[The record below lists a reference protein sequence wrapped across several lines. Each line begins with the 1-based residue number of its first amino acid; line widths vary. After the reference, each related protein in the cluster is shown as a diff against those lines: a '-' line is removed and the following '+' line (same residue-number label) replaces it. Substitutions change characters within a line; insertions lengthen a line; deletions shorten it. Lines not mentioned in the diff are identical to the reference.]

1 MNRGLLRADPEWGI
15 VKRMKIDR
23 IDHLV
28 LTVADI
34 DATVA
39 FYTKVLGFN
48 VTTFGEGRKALTFGR
63 QKFNLHQRGKEF
75 EPKAKAP
82 TPGAID
88 ICLIA
93 STPLGEVVEELRAL
107 GIAIEE
113 GPINRTGAVGPICS
127 VYLRDPDQNLIE
139 IANYAAD
146 EQSDFIKRGIASRD
160 EAARTGVYHAAAMVH
175 KDIEERLALSRADKS
190 KH

>member
-39 FYTKVLGFN
+39 FYTKVLGFD

-75 EPKAKAP
+75 EPKANTP

-88 ICLIA
+88 LCLIA
-93 STPLGEVVEELRAL
+93 STPLDEVIEELLSL

-113 GPINRTGAVGPICS
+113 GPINRTGAIGPIRS

-139 IANYAAD
+139 VSNYAD
-146 EQSDFIKRGIASRD
+146 EGQSVSA
-160 EAARTGVYHAAAMVH
+160 
-175 KDIEERLALSRADKS
+175 
-190 KH
+190 

>member
-1 MNRGLLRADPEWGI
+1 
-15 VKRMKIDR
+15 MKIDR

-160 EAARTGVYHAAAMVH
+160 
-175 KDIEERLALSRADKS
+175 
-190 KH
+190 